1 VPGALGLPA
10 DPQALIDHRDLL
22 STGDHL
28 LLSQQRAGRGNEQTQ
43 HSHAYNAL
51 GQLVASVLD
60 LIGI

>member
-1 VPGALGLPA
+1 
-10 DPQALIDHRDLL
+10 LIDHRDLL

-43 HSHAYNAL
+43 HSHAYNAR